1 MSLTKSIC
9 RAALSSSLAAA
20 LLLVGPAPARAAQLT
35 EVAGVCEGSSNPT
48 FYPNS
53 HRMAVVS
60 PRVLALYDPHGT
72 GQQLVYRDAGEWRTQ
87 TWGDVTDGYFPDPQK
102 ADRTA
107 SIALAR
113 DGRGRQHAWV
123 ATTGHNFDTDYLVSV
138 QLRRLSDLNNASGPR
153 VGRALIVQGA
163 ERGNARVDLAFER
176 APSGGYRGVLTW
188 LRRTGDNAYAL
199 TVAWFSNLGADLP
212 KIHSRRTLFTSS
224 NDVPTS
230 TLVPV
235 PGGIRLVTTDENGE
249 LRIFEHRARD
259 PLRTW
264 RTGTASVHAGSE
276 ARPSA
281 VRLNSGATLAAV
293 EVTPG
298 NDLVEVTEFSA
309 TGGSAVPSLTLTG
322 YEDPA
327 LSRVGPNAFLVMI
340 RDDDGAVVSREYS
353 PSTGWSSTDVVEI
366 GSSGAEN
373 FAWPNPVRS
382 GKTHLRFL
390 VDGAKCSTRSANAVL
405 SYQRR
410 V

>member
-1 MSLTKSIC
+1 MSLSNSIC
-9 RAALSSSLAAA
+9 RIGLSCGLAVA
-20 LLLVGPAPARAAQLT
+20 LLLVGSAPARAAQLI
-35 EVAGVCEGSSNPT
+35 EVAGDCQGSSNPT

-53 HRMAVVS
+53 HRIAVVS

-72 GQQLVYRDAGEWRTQ
+72 GQQLVYRDTGPWRTD
-87 TWGDVTDGYFPDPQK
+87 TRGDVTDGYFPDPQK

-113 DGRGRQHAWV
+113 DGRGLQHAWV
-123 ATTGHNFDTDYLVSV
+123 ATTGHNFDTAYIVSV
-138 QLRRLSDLNNASGPR
+138 QLRRLSELTNASGPR
-153 VGRALIVQGA
+153 VGRPLIVQGA

-176 APSGGYRGVLTW
+176 SPAGAYRGVLTW
-188 LRRTGDNAYAL
+188 LRRAGDNDYAL
-199 TVAWFSNLGADLP
+199 TVAWFTNLGADLP
-212 KIHSRRTLFTSS
+212 QIHSRKTLFTSS

-235 PGGIRLVTTDENGE
+235 PGGIRLVTTDESGG
-249 LRIFEHRARD
+249 LRVFEHRSQD
-259 PLRTW
+259 PLGTW
-264 RTGTASVHAGSE
+264 RKGTASVYAGPE

-298 NDLVEVTEFSA
+298 NDLVEVTKFSA
-309 TGGSAVPSLTLTG
+309 TGGSAVSSLILTG

-327 LSRVGPNAFLVMI
+327 LTRVGPNAFLVMI
-340 RDDDGAVVSREYS
+340 RDDDGAVVSRRYS

-366 GSSGAEN
+366 GSNGTEN
-373 FAWPNPVRS
+373 YAWPNPVRS
-382 GKTHLRFL
+382 GTTHLRFL
-390 VDGAKCSTRSANAVL
+390 IDGAKCSARNANAVL